1 MSSHS
6 AVIGDALKLKIAFSG
21 HFIDKNHNK
30 KVYLLIS
37 LQININWVHQLPIHQ
52 SPEVSAVPF
61 E

>member
-1 MSSHS
+1 
-6 AVIGDALKLKIAFSG
+6 VIGDALKLKIAFSG

-30 KVYLLIS
+30 KVYILIS

-52 SPEVSAVPF
+52 SPEVSDVPF